1 MSNPTDLR
9 VIKTRQAIRI
19 ALISLLSEK
28 ELSDITISEL
38 SARAQVNRKTFYR
51 HYRSISDV
59 VTEFE
64 NELLSDFS
72 DILKTS
78 NTSIFNIGSVLGEI
92 SALISSNQEYFVK
105 LLKLNPEL
113 FSTGRVKAMLRRAIE
128 IALRDVCVVND
139 EQTLHALSEFTVSGV
154 LSLYS
159 GWFYS
164 RCSGALYVITDI
176 PRRMTTDGMRGF
188 VPAEKMHEILKS
200 RSRTGAF
207 RSFIRYPLE
216 LRRSEGGHSRR

>member
-78 NTSIFNIGSVLGEI
+78 NTSIFNIGSALGEI
-92 SALISSNQEYFVK
+92 SALISSTNVMMSAVSTALVTYFAA
-105 LLKLNPEL
+105 
-113 FSTGRVKAMLRRAIE
+113 TCCRRPIG
-128 IALRDVCVVND
+128 
-139 EQTLHALSEFTVSGV
+139 SVSQ
-154 LSLYS
+154 
-159 GWFYS
+159 
-164 RCSGALYVITDI
+164 
-176 PRRMTTDGMRGF
+176 
-188 VPAEKMHEILKS
+188 
-200 RSRTGAF
+200 
-207 RSFIRYPLE
+207 
-216 LRRSEGGHSRR
+216 

>member
-19 ALISLLSEK
+19 ALISLLSDK

-92 SALISSNQEYFVK
+92 SALISSTNVMMSAVSTALVTYFAAT
-105 LLKLNPEL
+105 
-113 FSTGRVKAMLRRAIE
+113 SCRRPIG
-128 IALRDVCVVND
+128 
-139 EQTLHALSEFTVSGV
+139 SVSQ
-154 LSLYS
+154 
-159 GWFYS
+159 
-164 RCSGALYVITDI
+164 
-176 PRRMTTDGMRGF
+176 
-188 VPAEKMHEILKS
+188 
-200 RSRTGAF
+200 
-207 RSFIRYPLE
+207 
-216 LRRSEGGHSRR
+216 

>member
-1 MSNPTDLR
+1 MKHNEQSQQT
-9 VIKTRQAIRI
+9 KQA
-19 ALISLLSEK
+19 LSEALK
-28 ELSDITISEL
+28 AMMKKKPLNKITVRELVEDCG
-38 SARAQVNRKTFYR
+38 VNRKTFYR

-92 SALISSNQEYFVK
+92 SALISSKQEYFVK

-159 GWFYS
+159 AWFD
-164 RCSGALYVITDI
+164 SGCTGSLDVITDI
-176 PRRMTTDGMRGF
+176 ARRMTTDGLRGF
-188 VPAEKMHEILKS
+188 VPAEKLHEILK
-200 RSRTGAF
+200 
-207 RSFIRYPLE
+207 
-216 LRRSEGGHSRR
+216 

>member
-9 VIKTRQAIRI
+9 VIKTRQAIRS

-78 NTSIFNIGSVLGEI
+78 KHEHIQHRLGARRDKRADKQQSGIFREAAEAQPGAFQHRARQGYAPARYRNSPARRMRRE
-92 SALISSNQEYFVK
+92 
-105 LLKLNPEL
+105 
-113 FSTGRVKAMLRRAIE
+113 RRADP
-128 IALRDVCVVND
+128 ARAV
-139 EQTLHALSEFTVSGV
+139 G
-154 LSLYS
+154 
-159 GWFYS
+159 S
-164 RCSGALYVITDI
+164 R
-176 PRRMTTDGMRGF
+176 
-188 VPAEKMHEILKS
+188 
-200 RSRTGAF
+200 
-207 RSFIRYPLE
+207 
-216 LRRSEGGHSRR
+216 

>member
-128 IALRDVCVVND
+128 IALRVVCVVND
-139 EQTLHALSEFTVSGV
+139 EQTLSEFTVSGV

-159 GWFYS
+159 GWFD
-164 RCSGALYVITDI
+164 SGCTGSLDVITDI
-176 PRRMTTDGMRGF
+176 ARRMTTDGLRGF
-188 VPAEKMHEILKS
+188 VPAEKLHEILK
-200 RSRTGAF
+200 
-207 RSFIRYPLE
+207 
-216 LRRSEGGHSRR
+216 

>member
-38 SARAQVNRKTFYR
+38 SARAQVNRKMFYR

-159 GWFYS
+159 GWFD
-164 RCSGALYVITDI
+164 SGCTGSLDVITDI
-176 PRRMTTDGMRGF
+176 ARRMTTDGLRGF
-188 VPAEKMHEILKS
+188 VPAEKLHEILK
-200 RSRTGAF
+200 
-207 RSFIRYPLE
+207 
-216 LRRSEGGHSRR
+216 

>member
-92 SALISSNQEYFVK
+92 SA
-105 LLKLNPEL
+105 
-113 FSTGRVKAMLRRAIE
+113 RR
-128 IALRDVCVVND
+128 
-139 EQTLHALSEFTVSGV
+139 
-154 LSLYS
+154 
-159 GWFYS
+159 
-164 RCSGALYVITDI
+164 
-176 PRRMTTDGMRGF
+176 
-188 VPAEKMHEILKS
+188 
-200 RSRTGAF
+200 
-207 RSFIRYPLE
+207 
-216 LRRSEGGHSRR
+216 

>member
-38 SARAQVNRKTFYR
+38 SARAQVNRNTFYR

-159 GWFYS
+159 GWFD
-164 RCSGALYVITDI
+164 SGCTGSLDVITDI
-176 PRRMTTDGMRGF
+176 ARRMTTDGLRGF
-188 VPAEKMHEILKS
+188 VPAEKLHEILK
-200 RSRTGAF
+200 
-207 RSFIRYPLE
+207 
-216 LRRSEGGHSRR
+216 

>member
-159 GWFYS
+159 G
-164 RCSGALYVITDI
+164 CLLYTSPS
-176 PRRMTTDGMRGF
+176 PRD
-188 VPAEKMHEILKS
+188 
-200 RSRTGAF
+200 
-207 RSFIRYPLE
+207 
-216 LRRSEGGHSRR
+216 